1 MAVKYVRTMSAL
13 RRWGDEI
20 VDKVQIQLRVDG
32 FNASGE
38 TSKSIRSKTIQAGYK
53 LQTEIKSKLIN
64 KGATK
69 VIQALDQG
77 VVYSLGYKPST
88 TQIAMWM
95 RDKNIR
101 PRGANGRFLS
111 PSETNLRRAAFAIAK
126 GIGKLGTIQRFQ
138 YRGSSFMDRVLL
150 PLFPRITADI
160 EDSMG
165 YDIQQEINKG
175 IPKENLK

>member
-20 VDKVQIQLRVDG
+20 VANTKIQLRVDG

-38 TSKSIRSKTIQAGYK
+38 TGKSLRSETKQSGSI
-53 LQTEIKSKLIN
+53 LSTELKSREIYN
-64 KGATK
+64 GVTQ

-77 VVYSLGYKPST
+77 VKYKGTKPST
-88 TQIAMWM
+88 SAISKWM
-95 RDKNIR
+95 KEKNIR
-101 PRGANGRFLS
+101 PRSANGRFLS

-126 GIGKLGTIQRFQ
+126 GIGKLGTIKRFQ
-138 YRGSSFMDRVLL
+138 YRGSSMMERVLL
-150 PLFPRITADI
+150 PLFPSITADI
-160 EDSMG
+160 ETSMG

-175 IPKENLK
+175 IPNKNLK